1 MAIGWLIKVDVTGDG
16 NKESVRGYAVAI
28 RSPNKAMAAAMEAS
42 GEYVA
47 DIECEM
53 TREIFDDLRL
63 KPGEVRCVFARNEG
77 PSTIH

>member
-1 MAIGWLIKVDVTGDG
+1 MTIGWLIKVDVTGDG

-28 RSPNKAMAAAMEAS
+28 RSPHKAMAAAREAS
-42 GEYVA
+42 GECIA

-53 TREIFDDLRL
+53 TREIFDHLHL
-63 KPGEVRCVFARNEG
+63 KLGEVRCVFARNGG